1 MLDVTLEIYEND
13 WNNIKSASEIYN
25 DDLRAL
31 LKLNDNSSGRKENML
46 VYINELY
53 IELVKWLSNDFN
65 NEFVEFYYTDPVEF
79 EDYLEIKKQDSKFFI
94 DMPGNKFFVEKDEAI
109 TFGEKILSLIAEMF
123 STKGAEGIKYFNL
136 LRESAK

>member
-1 MLDVTLEIYEND
+1 MENS
-13 WNNIKSASEIYN
+13 IVP
-25 DDLRAL
+25 
-31 LKLNDNSSGRKENML
+31 KEM
-46 VYINELY
+46 
-53 IELVKWLSNDFN
+53 KD
-65 NEFVEFYYTDPVEF
+65 
-79 EDYLEIKKQDSKFFI
+79 LEIKKQDSKFFI